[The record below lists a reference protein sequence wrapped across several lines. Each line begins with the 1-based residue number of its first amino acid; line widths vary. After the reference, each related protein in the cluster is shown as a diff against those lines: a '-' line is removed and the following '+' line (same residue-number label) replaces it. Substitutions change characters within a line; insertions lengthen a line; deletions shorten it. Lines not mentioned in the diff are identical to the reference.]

1 MKENTRKQL
10 EILRSGNPPDKDA
23 GIFGVSICDEDAS
36 LILIPAPFD
45 LTTSYGKGTAK
56 GPKAIVEASHQ
67 LDLYDQAFETP
78 YMVGIKVSEENQK
91 IVSLNSKYLDSASR
105 VISAMEGE
113 GELNEADL
121 KQVNDASI
129 EVNKIIYESS
139 KKYLEMHK
147 AVALVGG
154 DHSTPLGLMAALA
167 DKYDNF
173 GILHLDAHHDLR
185 VAYEGFVYSHASIMY
200 NALNEIPEIS
210 KLVSF
215 AIRDFSEDEKLMA
228 ERDQIKLKLFM
239 IEILRID
246 FLKVKAGRVFV
257 MILSPDFHRIFI
269 SLLIS
274 MGWILKTAPQ

>member
-1 MKENTRKQL
+1 M
-10 EILRSGNPPDKDA
+10 ILR
-23 GIFGVSICDEDAS
+23 
-36 LILIPAPFD
+36 LH
-45 LTTSYGKGTAK
+45 GKGTAK

-215 AIRDFSEDEKLMA
+215 AIRDFQKM
-228 ERDQIKLKLFM
+228 KN
-239 IEILRID
+239 
-246 FLKVKAGRVFV
+246 
-257 MILSPDFHRIFI
+257 
-269 SLLIS
+269 
-274 MGWILKTAPQ
+274 